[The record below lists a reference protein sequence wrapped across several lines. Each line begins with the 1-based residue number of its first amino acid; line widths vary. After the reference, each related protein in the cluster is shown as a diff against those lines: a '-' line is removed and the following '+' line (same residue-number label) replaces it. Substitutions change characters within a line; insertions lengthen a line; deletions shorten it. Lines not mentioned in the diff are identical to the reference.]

1 MDSVI
6 YEEMSDR
13 IHVHRG
19 PSFGEDML
27 PNLVGISARP

>member
-19 PSFGEDML
+19 PSVGEDML